1 MKMQTIKPYSDDLM
15 YFDEASGHYVLREQ
29 ALIRQGVDLRS
40 RLAFTKAENAT
51 YIINGLLQTASDMI
65 YDYIHDFNTSN
76 ERQDY
81 LIASIEGARPLIQ
94 KAMLQQAIYI
104 LKVGNLS
111 LSVDDNERRKAIDYS
126 AIRTLNTTI
135 RELGVPITYSGAC
148 I

>member
-1 MKMQTIKPYSDDLM
+1 MQTIKPYNDDLM
-15 YFDEASGHYVLREQ
+15 YFDELSGHYVLREQ
-29 ALIRQGVDLRS
+29 ALIRQGIDLRG
-40 RLAFTKAENAT
+40 RLASTKAENAT

-65 YDYIHDFNTSN
+65 YDYIHDFNTAN

-148 I
+148 L

>member
-1 MKMQTIKPYSDDLM
+1 
-15 YFDEASGHYVLREQ
+15 
-29 ALIRQGVDLRS
+29 
-40 RLAFTKAENAT
+40 
-51 YIINGLLQTASDMI
+51 MI

>member
-1 MKMQTIKPYSDDLM
+1 MQTIKPYNDDLM
-15 YFDEASGHYVLREQ
+15 YFDELSGHYVLREQ
-29 ALIRQGVDLRS
+29 ALIRQGIDLRG
-40 RLAFTKAENAT
+40 RLANTKAENAT

-94 KAMLQQAIYI
+94 KAMLQQAVYI

-135 RELGVPITYSGAC
+135 HELGVPITYSGAC
-148 I
+148 L